1 MSNLR
6 PPKERFYMRLN
17 GIVLILILSTIM
29 SCKRDSEPEGV
40 LTKPQMVDWMLD
52 LYMAEARTQLFNCPR
67 DSAYKLFLPYQDSLK
82 HRKGIN
88 DSILE
93 KTYHYYLD
101 NPVKLEAIYDIVID
115 SLSLREQ
122 RLLPGGVTK

>member
-6 PPKERFYMRLN
+6 PPKERFYMRAS
-17 GIVLILILSTIM
+17 GVVLILILCTIV
-29 SCKRDSEPEGV
+29 SCERDSEPEGV

-52 LYMAEARTQLFNCPR
+52 LYMGEARAQLFNTSR

-82 HRKGIN
+82 HRQGIT
-88 DSILE
+88 DSVLT
-93 KTYHYYLD
+93 KTYRYYLEH
-101 NPVKLEAIYDIVID
+101 PAKMEAIYDVVID

-122 RLLPGGVTK
+122 KLLK